1 MLAVALVIGL
11 LAASPASGAQVPF
24 CAPAADDEP
33 AVATFTLVQGETTE
47 LAVDRRMTSS
57 HEIEFAVTGCR
68 FRRST
73 PLGAT
78 TRLFRK
84 GGASID
90 PAHVGIEATAL
101 GDEAVLTVSVRRDG
115 ETEPGRYEG
124 AAVIEPASTLGQ
136 KVRVPMSIT
145 LQYRNMPR
153 LALWTFLLTLVVG
166 SAVVALRGL
175 AAGGGKAFLLP
186 PYTPI
191 TIALDFLAA
200 GAGMLAAFGV
210 WKSEYFNNGT
220 WGAGDPFWDAVDL
233 LIVMVAAFIAA
244 ATAATIA
251 TDPPRRRA

>member
-1 MLAVALVIGL
+1 M
-11 LAASPASGAQVPF
+11 S
-24 CAPAADDEP
+24 
-33 AVATFTLVQGETTE
+33 
-47 LAVDRRMTSS
+47 SS

-73 PLGAT
+73 TLEAN

-90 PAHVGIEATAL
+90 PKSVGIQATAL
-101 GDEAVLTVSVRRDG
+101 GDEAVLTVSVRRDS

-153 LALWTFLLTLVVG
+153 LALWTFLLTLIVG

-186 PYTPI
+186 PYTLV
-191 TIALDFLAA
+191 TIALDLLAV

-210 WKSEYFNNGT
+210 WKSQYFNNGT
-220 WGAGDPFWDAVDL
+220 WGDGDPFWDAVDL

-244 ATAATIA
+244 ATTATIA